1 MKNKKKLKKIKEE
14 LDAWENRG
22 VTPTG
27 TLVAI
32 RDIVDSTHQ
41 EEPEPE
47 FVPGDKVVVSYSNTP
62 LYGEEFAVEELAAA
76 GEALA
81 LISVWIDVEHLT
93 KV

>member
-62 LYGEEFAVEELAAA
+62 LYGEEFAVEELADD
-76 GEALA
+76 GEA
-81 LISVWIDVEHLT
+81 LISVWIDVEHLI